1 MSGIWREQQT
11 IVGEGLCLHWRD
23 YAGAREQTPVVCLP
37 GLTRNGRD
45 FESLAVHLAKFLGR
59 RVLCLDLR
67 GRGRSDHDP
76 DWRNYRLDVY
86 VQDVLTI
93 MDRVELDRA
102 IIIGTSLGG
111 LVGMHLAAIPQVRAA
126 ARVAGLVLND
136 IGPELEAAGMLRIAT
151 GVGTARA
158 AASWAE
164 AAADAR
170 LTHAAVMPD
179 FTEAD
184 WLTFAK
190 RVYRD
195 DGTGQLVRDMDPNI
209 GRAMR
214 ESGSEVP
221 DFWAVFSTLK
231 ELPMLCLRGELSDLL
246 SAATV
251 ERMVT
256 LHPGLQTCMVPRR
269 GHSPTLDEPASRAAI
284 DAFVRPL

>member
-1 MSGIWREQQT
+1 MSAIWREQET
-11 IVGEGLCLHWRD
+11 IVGAGLWLRWRD
-23 YAGAREQTPVVCLP
+23 YAGTGEQTPVICLP

-45 FESLAVHLAKFLGR
+45 FESLATDLTKFLGR
-59 RVLCLDLR
+59 RVLAVDLR

-86 VQDVLTI
+86 VQDVLTV
-93 MDRVELDRA
+93 MDRAELDRA

-136 IGPELEAAGMLRIAT
+136 IGPELEATGMLRIAT

-158 AASWAE
+158 VASWAE
-164 AAADAR
+164 AAAEAR
-170 LTHAAVMPD
+170 LTHAAVLPD

-184 WLTFAK
+184 WLIFAK

-251 ERMVT
+251 ERMVA
-256 LHPGLQTCMVPRR
+256 LHPGLQTCVVPRR

-284 DAFVRPL
+284 HAFVRSL

>member
-1 MSGIWREQQT
+1 MSGIWREQET
-11 IVGEGLCLHWRD
+11 IVGEGLCLRWRD
-23 YAGAREQTPVVCLP
+23 YAGTREQTPVICLP
-37 GLTRNGRD
+37 GLTRNSRD
-45 FESLAVHLAKFLGR
+45 FESLAAHLAKFLGR
-59 RVLCLDLR
+59 RVLAIDLR

-76 DWRNYRLDVY
+76 HWRNYRLDVY
-86 VQDVLTI
+86 VQDVLTV
-93 MDRVELDRA
+93 MDRAELDRV

-126 ARVAGLVLND
+126 LRVAGLVLND

-158 AASWAE
+158 VASWAE

-179 FTEAD
+179 FTERD

-195 DGTGQLVRDMDPNI
+195 DGTGRLVRDMDPNI

-214 ESGSEVP
+214 ESGGEVP
-221 DFWAVFSTLK
+221 DFWSIFATLK

-251 ERMVT
+251 ERMVA
-256 LHPGLQTCMVPRR
+256 LHPGLQTCVVPRR
-269 GHSPTLDEPASRAAI
+269 GHSPTLDEPASCAAI
-284 DAFVRPL
+284 DAFVRSL